1 MSNHLD
7 LEEQEQLEQL
17 KAFWGQ
23 YGNAITWG
31 LILVFSAFAAWN
43 GFQYWQRQQAS
54 QASALFDEVE
64 RMAAA
69 GDPSKALRAFEEMKN
84 RYPAT
89 AYAQH
94 AALLLAKA
102 SVQAGKTEDAK
113 VPLRWAIEHGKDAA
127 LSSVARLRLA
137 SVLLE
142 SKEYDEAAKIVES
155 EPGDTEYLSLF
166 QDRRG
171 DVLTAKGD
179 KPAAVESYK
188 KAYASSA
195 TKPELQRLVRIKLNA
210 LGVDVEP
217 VATQTAVAGNS
228 K

>member
-31 LILVFSAFAAWN
+31 LILVFGAFAAWN
-43 GFQYWQRQQAS
+43 GFQYWQRQQAA
-54 QASALFDEVE
+54 QASAMFDEVE
-64 RMAAA
+64 RMASSD
-69 GDPSKALRAFEEMKN
+69 DPAKAQRAFEEMKT

-94 AALLLAKA
+94 AALLVAKT
-102 SVQAGKTEDAK
+102 SVQAGKAEDAK
-113 VPLRWAIEHGKDAA
+113 APLRWAMEHGKDAA
-127 LSSVARLRLA
+127 LSSVARLRLT

-142 SKEYDEAAKIVES
+142 SKAYDEAAKIVETDP
-155 EPGDTEYLSLF
+155 EDIEYLSLF

-171 DVLTAKGD
+171 DVFAAKGD
-179 KPAAVESYK
+179 KPAAVDSYK
-188 KAYASSA
+188 KAFASSA
-195 TKPELQRLVRIKLNA
+195 AKPELQRLVRIKLNA

-217 VATQTAVAGNS
+217 VATQVAVTGNS